1 MFVPNPY
8 FHRASGAIG
17 LEYAVSWR
25 RRNRVETQGYTGLE
39 AYTAITLYRSK
50 PAACTRYTQRLSNNH
65 EFLIAR
71 TRHGSVDRSARLPT
85 RKSIKPRRSLRGER
99 KCADTIGTV
108 LVLARA
114 GHFQMLKFS
123 NEIYDS
129 TFIKKQSETVMV

>member
-8 FHRASGAIG
+8 FHRASGTIG
-17 LEYAVSWR
+17 LEYAVFWR

-39 AYTAITLYRSK
+39 AYTATTLYRSK

-85 RKSIKPRRSLRGER
+85 RKSIKPRRSLYGER

-108 LVLARA
+108 LVLAA

-123 NEIYDS
+123 NEIYES
-129 TFIKKQSETVMV
+129 TFTEKQSETVMV